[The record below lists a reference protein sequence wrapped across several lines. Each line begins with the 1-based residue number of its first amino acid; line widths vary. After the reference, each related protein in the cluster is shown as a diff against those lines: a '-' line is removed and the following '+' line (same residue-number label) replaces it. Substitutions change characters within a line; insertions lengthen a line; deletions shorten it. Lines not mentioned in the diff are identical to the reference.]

1 MPIYEYSCRQ
11 CHGHFQKL
19 VQGFSDPP
27 GLQCPRC
34 GSLDLDRRVSRFAT
48 LKSEEA
54 RLESLAD
61 PATFTGLDETDPRSV
76 AQWAR
81 KLGKELGEDAGE
93 DWDDMVEEMLEAE
106 LSGEGSTGS
115 GEGKGDD
122 LGWG

>member
-1 MPIYEYSCRQ
+1 MPIYEYRCRQ

-19 VQGFSDPP
+19 VQGFSDPL

-34 GSLDLDRRVSRFAT
+34 ASLDLDRLVSRFAT

-93 DWDDMVEEMLEAE
+93 DWDDMVEELLEAE
-106 LSGEGSTGS
+106 LGGEDSTGS
-115 GEGKGDD
+115 GGGTGDD